1 MKPNQTWIDRLTG
14 VATGLNFLLVH
25 TNWLSFC
32 CKILLVE
39 IDILGVCDGTKHM
52 KHLIE
57 SNLILLHASGQIE
70 ENQFLF
76 IFWSDTNTIQYNK
89 NI

>member
-1 MKPNQTWIDRLTG
+1 
-14 VATGLNFLLVH
+14 
-25 TNWLSFC
+25 
-32 CKILLVE
+32 VE
-39 IDILGVCDGTKHM
+39 IDILGVWDGTKHM